1 MYNALVMLYFNYCSA
16 VWGDINIKKLADKL
30 QKMQN
35 RAARILTFSSYDV
48 RSSVLLDDELGS
60 EKLENV
66 ILKQLAVIMYQIH
79 NDLSS
84 CIWGESLPAPQ
95 IYTHNLRNS
104 ELNYYVS
111 RPRTGSAKG
120 SLHYRGSL
128 LWNRIPSEIRKLPI
142 LNVLKL
148 HFMGKIIL
156 LVIMQ
161 FFVFF

>member
-60 EKLENV
+60 ERLENV
-66 ILKQLAVIMYQIH
+66 VLKQLAVIMYKIH

-84 CIWGESLPAPQ
+84 SC
-95 IYTHNLRNS
+95 LRRVFTSTSNIHTQS
-104 ELNYYVS
+104 SKFRV
-111 RPRTGSAKG
+111 K
-120 SLHYRGSL
+120 L
-128 LWNRIPSEIRKLPI
+128 LCFQTQN
-142 LNVLKL
+142 
-148 HFMGKIIL
+148 
-156 LVIMQ
+156 
-161 FFVFF
+161 